1 MKVDFK
7 MGGETFKVEFTLTP
21 TKGSGF
27 AVIAKSSK
35 DLETLQRAIPLGVSG
50 DDLIGKIIAGKIEK
64 QTKLPID
71 VDYDY
76 RGAGFGFKIDMYSF
90 IKSIK

>member
-1 MKVDFK
+1 MGSESFQVD
-7 MGGETFKVEFTLTP
+7 FTLTP
-21 TKGSGF
+21 TKGGGF
-27 AVIAKSSK
+27 AAIAKSSK
-35 DLETLQRAIPLGVSG
+35 DLETLQRAIPLGVKG
-50 DDLIGKIIAGKIEK
+50 DDLISKIIAGKIEK

-76 RGAGFGFKIDMYSF
+76 KGAGFGFKIDMYSL